1 MANPTFHNYA
11 SAEAQSI
18 AMHYSQAVILPGGT
32 IKTSGQGGWD
42 SNGSVA
48 ASASEQVDLAFKN
61 IDKALQAVDSRLSWK
76 NVYTATMQS
85 FASIHQDVVC
95 GWSLEAWVRSVD
107 HLQPWY
113 CVKTYGL
120 SQRWHTTLHSGQK
133 VPRRPPGRSWPRLP
147 LLGVQ

>member
-48 ASASEQVDLAFKN
+48 DSAPEQVDLAFKN
-61 IDKALQAVDSRLSWK
+61 VDKALQAVDEGLSWK
-76 NVYTATMQS
+76 NVYA
-85 FASIHQDVVC
+85 
-95 GWSLEAWVRSVD
+95 VRSYHINIDETAELVIAKFKSEMGD
-107 HLQPWY
+107 
-113 CVKTYGL
+113 
-120 SQRWHTTLHSGQK
+120 
-133 VPRRPPGRSWPRLP
+133 RRPIWTCVEVSK
-147 LLGVQ
+147 LGIEGMVVEIEAEAAL

>member
-11 SAEAQSI
+11 SAEAQST

-61 IDKALQAVDSRLSWK
+61 VDKVLQAVDEGLSWT
-76 NVYTATMQS
+76 NVYA
-85 FASIHQDVVC
+85 
-95 GWSLEAWVRSVD
+95 VRSYHINIDETAELVIAKFKSEMGD
-107 HLQPWY
+107 
-113 CVKTYGL
+113 
-120 SQRWHTTLHSGQK
+120 
-133 VPRRPPGRSWPRLP
+133 RRPIWTCVEVSK
-147 LLGVQ
+147 LGIEGMVVEIEVEAAL